1 MVSRGR
7 LPKAGERIQEPV
19 SWFPQALYRNGGEHL
34 VRFRRAI
41 GTLVMLSRLDTFEVM
56 LHKYP
61 GDVRRRLG
69 IIEASQSAPGMIGTH
84 RTAIR
89 PILIGA
95 SRSLELRKPVRIL
108 T

>member
-1 MVSRGR
+1 MDRF
-7 LPKAGERIQEPV
+7 LK
-19 SWFPQALYRNGGEHL
+19 L
-34 VRFRRAI
+34 VL
-41 GTLVMLSRLDTFEVM
+41 GPLVMLSRLDTFEVM

-61 GDVRRRLG
+61 GDVRRRVG

-95 SRSLELRKPVRIL
+95 SRTGASR
-108 T
+108 